1 MSGGASGGGLSG
13 PWALIVALVGFFL
26 MIVLLV
32 GGAVALRLGP
42 FARPP
47 GTPLITPSLSLAPT
61 PTAEPPPVTGQPS
74 AATPGQPSAGQSTPS
89 TPTQTPKLPRPTF
102 DSPLAELLSHVP
114 EALLASCQPTG
125 PDTSVLAGIECSID
139 DRSISVRYFLYESN
153 DNVHQ
158 TYDAMF
164 RTAQIDADSGR
175 CYDVDGQTI
184 SATPN
189 KWPAEHAYS
198 IDQQPVGRYL
208 CFEVRDGF
216 DVYWT
221 DERFAIIGIAQ
232 ASGDNLDRLVRFWL
246 NEAGPVP

>member
-1 MSGGASGGGLSG
+1 MSGTGASGGGLSG

-26 MIVLLV
+26 VIVLLV
-32 GGAVALRLGP
+32 GGAVAMRLGP

-47 GTPLITPSLSLAPT
+47 GTPVITPSFSVVPT
-61 PTAEPPPVTGQPS
+61 PTAEQPPATGQPS
-74 AATPGQPSAGQSTPS
+74 TATPSGPTVRPS
-89 TPTQTPKLPRPTF
+89 TPTPTPEPPGPTF

-114 EALLASCQPTG
+114 DAVLASCQPTA
-125 PDTSVLAGIECSID
+125 PDVSVLAGIECSID
-139 DRSISVRYFLYESN
+139 DGAISVRYFLYESN

-164 RTAQIDADSGR
+164 RTAEIDADSGR

-184 SATPN
+184 NATPN

-198 IDQQPVGRYL
+198 VDQQPVGRYL